1 MFLRKKNTKGA
12 DGYSLAE
19 VIVSLTIFVIFTIIL
34 TNVFI
39 LFLKEHRKS
48 LLQRELVD
56 QGRTLIEHMKYD
68 LSNADIVTESTGSTD
83 ACYTGGKNPS
93 VQPIVYSQ
101 DAKSNVLFL
110 NKSGDCSAYSF
121 DETNERLRKV
131 YYEWTGSPG
140 ALSSTGQTDLTS
152 SNVNVTR
159 AIFTIYED
167 QFVDQQ
173 PMVNVFFELEAPN
186 SGLPAMPIQFNASI
200 SK

>member
-68 LSNADIVTESTGSTD
+68 LSNADIVTEGTGNE
-83 ACYTGGKNPS
+83 ACFLGTTPSDSNP
-93 VQPIVYSQ
+93 IAYSQ
-101 DAKSNVLFL
+101 SATTNLMFRD
-110 NKSGDCSAYSF
+110 KSGDCSAYSF

-159 AIFTIYED
+159 AIFTIYEN

-186 SGLPAMPIQFNASI
+186 SGLPAMPVQFNASI
-200 SK
+200 PK

>member
-68 LSNADIVTESTGSTD
+68 LSNADIVTEGTGNE
-83 ACYTGGKNPS
+83 ACFLGTTPSDSNP
-93 VQPIVYSQ
+93 IAYSQ
-101 DAKSNVLFL
+101 SATTNLMFRD
-110 NKSGDCSAYSF
+110 KSGDCSAYSF

-167 QFVDQQ
+167 QFITQQ

-186 SGLPAMPIQFNASI
+186 SGLPAMPVQFNASI
-200 SK
+200 PK

>member
-68 LSNADIVTESTGSTD
+68 LSNADIVTEGTGNE
-83 ACYTGGKNPS
+83 ACFLGTTPSDSNP
-93 VQPIVYSQ
+93 IAYSQ
-101 DAKSNVLFL
+101 SATTNLMFRD
-110 NKSGDCSAYSF
+110 KSGDCSAYSF

-131 YYEWTGSPG
+131 YYEWISG
-140 ALSSTGQTDLTS
+140 ALLSTGQTDLTS

-167 QFVDQQ
+167 QFITQQ